1 MKKKESILV
10 NRGARLHRGE
20 KQHQASVEVWEVH
33 LSQDQ
38 LGPIPK

>member
-1 MKKKESILV
+1 MKKDKEYISEP
-10 NRGARLHRGE
+10 RRLSPPGE
-20 KQHQASVEVWEVH
+20 KQYHVSVEVWEVH